1 MILNLILFFCKC
13 NLRFSIFGATKL
25 GEFMPAQ
32 GEHNKWIALA
42 LCILLGYLGLHRFY
56 EGKIWTGILW
66 LCTGGLCGVGV
77 VVDAILIVLKPEH
90 Y

>member
-1 MILNLILFFCKC
+1 LIIDHRLKLAHFLNYTRNKQ
-13 NLRFSIFGATKL
+13 GV
-25 GEFMPAQ
+25 FMPAT

-66 LCTGGLCGVGV
+66 LCTAGLFGVGV
-77 VVDAILIVLKPEH
+77 VVDAILIVMKPEH

>member
-1 MILNLILFFCKC
+1 MRWQVWLLVKPVLKK
-13 NLRFSIFGATKL
+13 GD
-25 GEFMPAQ
+25 FMVAE

-42 LCILLGYLGLHRFY
+42 LCILLGYLGIHRFY

-66 LCTGGLCGVGV
+66 LCTAGLLGVGV
-77 VVDAILIVLKPEH
+77 VVDAIIILFKPTH